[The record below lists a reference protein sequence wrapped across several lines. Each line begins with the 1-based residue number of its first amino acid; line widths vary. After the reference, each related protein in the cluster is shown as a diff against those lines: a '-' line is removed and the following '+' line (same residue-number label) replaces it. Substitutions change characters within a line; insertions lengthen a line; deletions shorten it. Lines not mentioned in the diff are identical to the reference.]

1 MNYQI
6 KIDMDN
12 KSLLDMLTYIIVQQ
26 YGVNLS
32 EVYNDEDK
40 FLAESQC
47 EKLEEFGFKTKIT
60 TINQ

>member
-12 KSLLDMLTYIIVQQ
+12 KSLLDMLTYIKVQQ